1 MTMTA
6 AASGN
11 CRRRNRE
18 GEEKRKRERENE
30 KRFSASGCGVK
41 GDLVSFLGYELKR
54 TITFCPTTSISAGN
68 QRSRRLCLLSFFC
81 PFSTFFFLF
90 PQLEL
95 HRSHLGETDDFSPV
109 ETPLVRRI
117 TLDWS
122 YSQFFVISTVSLI
135 TRCFY
140 VVRGRGMFS
149 SLAVQRWPCFLI
161 QFDCHA
167 GRTAFPGNWST
178 DCYEFCAK
186 GTERAVEGRSGRTLC
201 VCVWPPHVCVAPLFP
216 RDGLRPGSILVL
228 VEPTREKKK
237 PPPSVDFGFYS
248 ADGATRWASD
258 GPLVRLR
265 AEQPIWTEAALAAS
279 ATMLRR
285 SCTCASFMH
294 FSCCCWFASRHVGDR
309 SKPQPSF
316 PAALWQQQ
324 QQEGVLFAAAASA
337 SSSSDEWPIQ

>member
-201 VCVWPPHVCVAPLFP
+201 VCVCDRHTCAWLPPFL
-216 RDGLRPGSILVL
+216 GTGS
-228 VEPTREKKK
+228 
-237 PPPSVDFGFYS
+237 G
-248 ADGATRWASD
+248 
-258 GPLVRLR
+258 
-265 AEQPIWTEAALAAS
+265 LAAY
-279 ATMLRR
+279 
-285 SCTCASFMH
+285 
-294 FSCCCWFASRHVGDR
+294 WY
-309 SKPQPSF
+309 
-316 PAALWQQQ
+316 
-324 QQEGVLFAAAASA
+324 
-337 SSSSDEWPIQ
+337 

>member
-1 MTMTA
+1 MQY
-6 AASGN
+6 SD
-11 CRRRNRE
+11 
-18 GEEKRKRERENE
+18 EKRRKAGVNRMSRAFAWWRWRRQLAAIAGAGIEKGRKNERERENE
-30 KRFSASGCGVK
+30 KHFSASGCGVK

-122 YSQFFVISTVSLI
+122 YSQFFIISTVSLI

-201 VCVWPPHVCVAPLFP
+201 VCVWPPHVCVAPPFP
-216 RDGLRPGSILVL
+216 RDGLRHGSILVL
-228 VEPTREKKK
+228 VEPTREKKTAAISWLWILFSRWRDEMGFRRATG
-237 PPPSVDFGFYS
+237 PPPCWTAHLDGSS
-248 ADGATRWASD
+248 AGCIRHYAAEE
-258 GPLVRLR
+258 LYVRILY
-265 AEQPIWTEAALAAS
+265 AL
-279 ATMLRR
+279 
-285 SCTCASFMH
+285 
-294 FSCCCWFASRHVGDR
+294 
-309 SKPQPSF
+309 
-316 PAALWQQQ
+316 
-324 QQEGVLFAAAASA
+324 
-337 SSSSDEWPIQ
+337 